1 MNSLSKEKY
10 REQKQELCGAC
21 GAKVGN
27 KVLENALEKLP
38 KKVNRMMNKI
48 GDDAAIVNL
57 KQGNH
62 VLTTDHL
69 REFCSDPWTMS
80 RITAIHSLGD
90 IWAMG
95 SVPSLVISHIIIPDV
110 PLIDQQ
116 KYLNDII
123 DAANSVFKKEGAS
136 IIGGHTSK
144 GKELTIGFTILGHSN
159 KNPITLDGA
168 NHGDLI
174 ILTKPIGTGTI
185 LAGEMQGL
193 AKGLWI
199 KNAQEWM
206 MKSQGSIIKFLSN
219 KVTSMTDVTGFG
231 LYGHLKNIC
240 KSSNVSAILSLDE
253 IPILEGALEL
263 SLKGVRSTI
272 FEDNLR
278 QAYSDH
284 LNLDNKKWPLL
295 FDPQTSGGLLASV
308 PKKHILEVQKKLE
321 ILGLTHSVIG
331 KIVKGKATISY

>member
-1 MNSLSKEKY
+1 MGAFILVFLHNKKLS
-10 REQKQELCGAC
+10 
-21 GAKVGN
+21 
-27 KVLENALEKLP
+27 
-38 KKVNRMMNKI
+38 
-48 GDDAAIVNL
+48 
-57 KQGNH
+57 
-62 VLTTDHL
+62 
-69 REFCSDPWTMS
+69 MS
-80 RITAIHSLGD
+80 RIAVFPGSFSPFTLGHKAVIDSALSLFEK
-90 IWAMG
+90 
-95 SVPSLVISHIIIPDV
+95 VIIAVGINSEKNEYFSIEERLDWINAV
-110 PLIDQQ
+110 
-116 KYLNDII
+116 Y
-123 DAANSVFKKEGAS
+123 ANNPKIVVKCYEGLTVDFCKKEGAS
-136 IIGGHTSK
+136 IVGGHTSK
-144 GKELTIGFTILGHSN
+144 GKELTIGFTILGQTN
-159 KNPITLDGA
+159 KHPITIDGA
-168 NHGDLI
+168 NQGDLI

-199 KNAQEWM
+199 KNAQDWM
-206 MKSQGSIIKFLSN
+206 MKSQGSIIKFLAN

-272 FEDNLR
+272 FEDNLH
-278 QAYSDH
+278 QANFDH

-308 PKKHILEVQKKLE
+308 PKKHILEVQKKLK

-331 KIVKGKATISY
+331 KFVNGKATISY